1 MHAKKDKI
9 QTLQLLVESVEE
21 LDKGGSPAVEDN
33 KKGQSPSQRKKSVM
47 HRDLVSDATRR
58 FSGIGLE
65 LNEAAG
71 TTLKENLLKLDI
83 LMKEEDPWL
92 AGLSPLYKVPIFPL
106 FFCFAILCLPLLLS
120 MV

>member
-1 MHAKKDKI
+1 M
-9 QTLQLLVESVEE
+9 EE
-21 LDKGGSPAVEDN
+21 LDKGGIPAVEDN

-71 TTLKENLLKLDI
+71 TTLKENLLKLAVS
-83 LMKEEDPWL
+83 MKEEDPWL
-92 AGLSPLYKVPIFPL
+92 AGLSPLYKVPKFPL
-106 FFCFAILCLPLLLS
+106 FLCFCLFHPLSSFTAMFYLCKRITILHIGGLR
-120 MV
+120 